1 LDVSALD
8 YQPTSLKSRL
18 ISAISR
24 RLDFITYRQRHGLIA
39 GLRRRGGLG
48 FLPTWLVGDS
58 TDTPEHRFLAGLDVR
73 GKVVYDVGAFY
84 GLITLHF
91 ARNAKTVVAYE
102 PTPFSRERVLQNVAL
117 NGFRNVIVRDVGV
130 GSEPGELEFLV
141 DRSKAGTA
149 TSDTA
154 LRRKYEKTNDKL
166 ERVRAAIVRLDDDVA
181 SGKVP
186 PPDVVKIDTEGAEL
200 GVLRGMT
207 NILASYRPSL
217 YLEMHG
223 ADDSDKRARVAAI
236 VSFLVQHGFGDIR
249 HIESD
254 TAITEDNA
262 EVAREG
268 HLFARAR

>member
-1 LDVSALD
+1 VSALE
-8 YQPTSLKSRL
+8 YNSTSVKSRV

-24 RLDFITYRQRHGLIA
+24 RLDFLTYKQRHGLIA
-39 GLRRRGGLG
+39 GLKRRGGLG

-58 TDTPEHRFLAGLDVR
+58 TDTPELRFLAALDVR
-73 GKVVYDVGAFY
+73 GKVVYDVGALY

-149 TSDTA
+149 TADAA
-154 LRRKYEKTNDKL
+154 LQRKYEKTNDKF

-223 ADDSDKRARVAAI
+223 ADDADKRARVAAI
-236 VSFLVQHGFGDIR
+236 VSFLMLHAYGEIR
-249 HIESD
+249 HIETD
-254 TAITEDNA
+254 TVISEANSA
-262 EVAREG
+262 VARDG